1 MKTSPDPSRTLNQ
14 GRPVSTTRR
23 ALLALG
29 GLIAGGRAALA
40 ATDESPKPNTSAQ
53 ARLKLA
59 QEAME
64 TVRAALGR
72 GQFGP
77 GERDPISIWSR
88 RRMEA
93 RLDLSKTKAERVAA
107 AREHLDEMARVE
119 QLVNR
124 MYQAGQV
131 DKMARMDAEYRRWE
145 AQSWLEREQA

>member
-1 MKTSPDPSRTLNQ
+1 MKTSPDSSRTLNE

-29 GLIAGGRAALA
+29 ALLAGGRAALA
-40 ATDESPKPNTSAQ
+40 AADESPKPNASAQ

-59 QEAME
+59 QEALE
-64 TVRAALGR
+64 TVRAAIGR
-72 GQFGP
+72 GQFSP

-93 RLDLSKTKAERVAA
+93 RLDLSTTKAERVAA
-107 AREHLDEMARVE
+107 AQENLDEMARVD
-119 QLVNR
+119 QIVNR

-131 DKMARMDAEYRRWE
+131 DKLARMDAEYRRWE
-145 AQSWLEREQA
+145 AQSWLEHEKA